1 MLLALNPKASQIRRS
16 NLYFKLL
23 DPALRFPSQE
33 LMKLTQKA
41 EELDAEL
48 TSMET
53 QITLAIAHL
62 KNNSPAEALVAL
74 GRVSDCKWAK
84 VRPAWRIIAANVF
97 KQNGDTEKF
106 LILSRGIKA
115 DELNRAER
123 ESLQLLFN
131 FKLS

>member
-1 MLLALNPKASQIRRS
+1 
-16 NLYFKLL
+16 
-23 DPALRFPSQE
+23 
-33 LMKLTQKA
+33 MKLTQKA
-41 EELDAEL
+41 KGLDAEL

-74 GRVSDCKWAK
+74 GRVSEWRKWAK